1 MGSQLAL
8 DTHLQSMA
16 WRMSCFL
23 DCLPLERR
31 NDVDVKGGGAATAPG
46 GEENIRRPGLRVRHD
61 TGGFTGWSQGRR
73 LGGGKDDVTD
83 GVVTEYPVTISS
95 TANLMI
101 AILICSAGA
110 FRAGVWGTAKR
121 DAQPVPQTTPKFLVL
136 EV

>member
-1 MGSQLAL
+1 M
-8 DTHLQSMA
+8 
-16 WRMSCFL
+16 
-23 DCLPLERR
+23 
-31 NDVDVKGGGAATAPG
+31 DVKGGGAATAPG

-73 LGGGKDDVTD
+73 LGGGKDNVTD

-110 FRAGVWGTAKR
+110 FQAGVWGTVKR
-121 DAQPVPQTTPKFLVL
+121 DAQPVPQTIPKFLVL

>member
-8 DTHLQSMA
+8 DTHLQSVA
-16 WRMSCFL
+16 WSMSCFL

-73 LGGGKDDVTD
+73 LGGGKDDITD
-83 GVVTEYPVTISS
+83 GVVTEYPITISS

-110 FRAGVWGTAKR
+110 FRAGVWGTVKR